1 MPSIPYDP
9 TRRALYTPAVS
20 PAPLFVADRTYTDEQ
35 IAVEAARL
43 AYLKAEQ
50 SEAELVTLAGALA
63 LLSFAPPVLFS
74 DSPTGGQ
81 AFGAFRA
88 ADGLALLA
96 FRGTQPDEATDIQAD
111 LSATLTR
118 WTERAGRVHKGF
130 AGRWRALRGPIEQ
143 WLGTQAAARSRL
155 LLCGHSLGGALATLS
170 ASVWTPAQL
179 ITIGSPRVGNEEFV
193 QTVDAAKTKR
203 FVNCCDLV
211 TQVPPEL
218 PSLYV
223 HVTHKT
229 YIDRKGAV
237 HDNPEADFVS
247 DDRTRARARYL
258 VEESWKLGNVVV
270 RDMADHA
277 PINYARAVFA

>member
-9 TRRALYTPAVS
+9 TRSALYTPAVS
-20 PAPLFVADRTYTDEQ
+20 PAPLFAAGGTCTDEQ
-35 IAVEAARL
+35 LAVEAARL

-50 SEAELVTLAGALA
+50 SEVDRMTLTSALA
-63 LLSFAPPVLFS
+63 LLSFAPPVVFN
-74 DSPTGGQ
+74 DSASGGQ

-88 ADGLALLA
+88 DDGLALLA

-111 LSATLTR
+111 LTATLTQ
-118 WTERAGRVHKGF
+118 WTERSGRVHKGF
-130 AGRWRALRGPIEQ
+130 ASRWRALRGPIEA
-143 WLGTQAAARSRL
+143 WLGTQAAQRSRL
-155 LLCGHSLGGALATLS
+155 LLCGHSLGAALATLS
-170 ASVWTPAQL
+170 ASVWTPALL

-193 QTVDAAKTKR
+193 QAIDVTKVKR
-203 FVNCCDLV
+203 LVNCCDLV

-223 HVTHKT
+223 HVAHKT
-229 YIDRKGAV
+229 YIDRKGNI
-237 HDNPEADFVS
+237 HDDPDADLVA

-258 VEESWKLGNVVV
+258 VEEGWKIGNVMV

-277 PINYARAVFA
+277 PINYVRAVFA